1 MRLSEQ
7 QTQSILETVCRIAGI
22 DATVYLFGS
31 RLDDRAKGGDV
42 DLLIE
47 SDTSLSLILRAQIK
61 MRLESLLGLPVD
73 IVSKARGVVATPFQ
87 AIAQSNSVKLGVST

>member
-7 QTQSILETVCRIAGI
+7 QTQSILETVCRLAGA

-31 RLDDRAKGGDV
+31 RLDDHAKGGDL

-47 SDTSLSLILRAQIK
+47 SDTSVPLILRAQIK
-61 MRLESLLGLPVD
+61 MRLEALLGLPVD
-73 IVSKARGVVATPFQ
+73 IVSKTRGAAATPFQ
-87 AIAQSNSVKLGVST
+87 AIAQSNSVKLSV